1 MHFFVDIL
9 IAFLS
14 GLLVPIGTTHQYV
27 HLTPHL
33 RAGQKARRQLKN
45 RRATFYRR
53 RIRIPRNVKRQKCVI
68 HFRSEVSRPRR
79 VTKTQPNSK
88 CRIHTIYGVPDYT
101 ISALRA
107 CVLL

>member
-14 GLLVPIGTTHQYV
+14 GLLVPIGTNHQYV
-27 HLTPHL
+27 ILTQHL
-33 RAGQKARRQLKN
+33 RAGQKGRRQLKN

-68 HFRSEVSRPRR
+68 HLRSEVSRPRR
-79 VTKTQPNSK
+79 VNTLSRTQ
-88 CRIHTIYGVPDYT
+88 
-101 ISALRA
+101 SADFTRFTA
-107 CVLL
+107 YQIIPSQP